1 MIPTLDQIVSRVE
14 DPETPV
20 VWLDPAIPDELW
32 ADLPSALRA
41 HGFEVFQID
50 ATSEVS
56 DRHSLMV
63 RFDEL
68 APVPGHTTRDFESL
82 RNCLLR
88 MATGQPRGW
97 AILFSNPG
105 PLRQSDEAAFEELM
119 EALEMVHESLY
130 EIHVKSFKFVVRD

>member
-1 MIPTLDQIVSRVE
+1 MIPSLDQIVSRVE

-32 ADLPSALRA
+32 AALPDTLRA
-41 HGFEVFQID
+41 HGFEVFYID
-50 ATSEVS
+50 ADAAVT
-56 DRHSLMV
+56 DRDSLMA

-68 APVPGHTTRDFESL
+68 APIPGQLTRDFESL
-82 RNCLLR
+82 RSCLLR

-97 AILFSNPG
+97 AILFRNPD

-130 EIHVKSFKFVVRD
+130 EIHVKSFKFIVRD

>member
-20 VWLDPAIPDELW
+20 VWLDPSIPDELW
-32 ADLPSALRA
+32 TALPPALRA
-41 HGFEVFQID
+41 RGFEVFHID
-50 ATSEVS
+50 ASSEVA
-56 DRHSLMV
+56 DRRSLMA
-63 RFDEL
+63 RFDDL
-68 APVPGHTTRDFESL
+68 APIPGQTAGDFESL

-88 MATGQPRGW
+88 MAAGQPRGW